1 MHRRQIGVRCIKK
14 LSEKVAKKFRL
25 DCMKIED
32 CFLHED
38 KRIKYAGVSR
48 RHYLHQETAA
58 IQRLFSFKRERFLMM
73 KKGFEML

>member
-1 MHRRQIGVRCIKK
+1 
-14 LSEKVAKKFRL
+14 
-25 DCMKIED
+25 MKIED